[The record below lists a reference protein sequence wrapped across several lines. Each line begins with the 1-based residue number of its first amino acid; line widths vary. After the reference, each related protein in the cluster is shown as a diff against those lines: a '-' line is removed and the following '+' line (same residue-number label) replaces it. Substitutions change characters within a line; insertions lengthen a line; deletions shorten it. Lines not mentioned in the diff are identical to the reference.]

1 MNETTEEFGA
11 AVEANATLSSV
22 QRETLVL
29 LDAVE
34 RAGDEAGFEKAALT
48 LSLLQRHQH
57 TFEVAARHSNEHAY
71 AELSDDIQTNF
82 AVVEAAFASAGSG
95 PMDAAQRESAA
106 AALRA
111 IEPPMKRLYDRSEL
125 RLFDRMGSA
134 LSARQTAE
142 RGMLG
147 LSFML
152 LALAGVLVVSLRRG
166 VRSDF
171 DRAYNALTR
180 EAEER
185 EAAEAKLRASE
196 HRFRALVHNAS
207 DVFTVID
214 REGRISLPEPG
225 HRAGA
230 GPPTGPAHRPALLPA
245 RR

>member
-1 MNETTEEFGA
+1 MNESTEEFGT
-11 AVEANATLSSV
+11 AVDANATLSNV

-29 LDAVE
+29 LDAIE
-34 RAGDEAGFEKAALT
+34 HAGDAAGFEHATLT
-48 LSLLQRHQH
+48 LRLLQRQQH
-57 TFEVAARHSNEHAY
+57 TFEIAARHSNEPPTRSCPMTSGRTSRW
-71 AELSDDIQTNF
+71 LRRRSRPPDP
-82 AVVEAAFASAGSG
+82 G
-95 PMDAAQRESAA
+95 PMDAAGRESAA

-134 LSARQTAE
+134 LTARQTAE

-171 DRAYNALTR
+171 DRAYSALTR

-196 HRFRALVHNAS
+196 HRFRAARLRPGRRHGRPGPLLG
-207 DVFTVID
+207 DV
-214 REGRISLPEPG
+214 S
-225 HRAGA
+225 
-230 GPPTGPAHRPALLPA
+230 
-245 RR
+245 